1 MFVEEFFYLCKSL
14 VSIVG
19 NINLKIILIEKGY
32 HIGHV
37 IAVVVYNKHS
47 SSSSYQIMSVWQ
59 FPLLFKTLLPSHF
72 RFLIFEK
79 PFNENSSLMFVVLIL
94 RTHLVTLNKI
104 EGCFVVL
111 VFLYQDLILYVSYLL
126 NFF

>member
-59 FPLLFKTLLPSHF
+59 FSLLFKTLLPSHF